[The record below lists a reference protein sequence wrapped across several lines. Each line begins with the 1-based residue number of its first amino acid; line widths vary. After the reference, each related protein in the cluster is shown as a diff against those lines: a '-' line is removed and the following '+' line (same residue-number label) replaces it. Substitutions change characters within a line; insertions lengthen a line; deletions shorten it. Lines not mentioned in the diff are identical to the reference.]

1 MKKPIIAIDGPAGA
15 GKSTIAQA
23 VADRLGYV
31 YIDTGAMYRAVA
43 AKVIECGLSPS
54 DSAAITALAA
64 RLDIRFAKEGGE
76 QRLRVDGEDLT
87 ETIRTPEATRL
98 SSPVSAI
105 QGVRKRMVELQRR
118 MGEDGGVV
126 MEGRDIGTVVFPNA
140 EVKVFL
146 TASASER
153 ARRRARQL
161 REKGI
166 EAEVDQVAAEIKERD
181 LRDSSRRHAP
191 LKQAPDAVL
200 IDTDNMTPEQVV
212 DAVVNVHDDR
222 VGGQCSTG

>member
-1 MKKPIIAIDGPAGA
+1 MRKPIIAIDGPAGA
-15 GKSTIAQA
+15 GKSTIARA

-43 AKVIECGLSPS
+43 AKVIECGVSPS
-54 DSAAITALAA
+54 DSAAITALAGK
-64 RLDIRFAKEGGE
+64 LDIRFAKEGGE

-118 MGEDGGVV
+118 MGEEGGVV

-153 ARRRARQL
+153 ARRRTEQL
-161 REKGI
+161 REKGL
-166 EAEVDQVAAEIKERD
+166 EAEVEKVAAEIKERD
-181 LRDSSRRHAP
+181 LRDSTRRHAP

-200 IDTDNMTPEQVV
+200 IDTDNMTPEQVAE
-212 DAVVNVHDDR
+212 AVVTVHNDR
-222 VGGQCSTG
+222 VGQQCSTG